1 MTQGLSNFLVVHPSP
16 KKNPGSAPEN
26 YFKTVMS
33 MATKEE
39 ENGLSTET
47 RIIACAQALH
57 WNSATGRN
65 MKSEP
70 STPLKDK
77 KKYS

>member
-39 ENGLSTET
+39 ENGQSYNKQFY
-47 RIIACAQALH
+47 IPCQ
-57 WNSATGRN
+57 
-65 MKSEP
+65 
-70 STPLKDK
+70 LKQEL
-77 KKYS
+77 